1 MSDYTWSFS
10 SLKQYQNCPR
20 QYHEIRVLQNYTVKE
35 SEAMIYGKEVHT
47 ALENYV
53 KGWEARTRKLFGPYG
68 QPRLPM
74 EEIING
80 VTSKTWNKTH
90 EELNLDKKKKGYK
103 PLGRNDAGVRLCGL
117 WFNKGFSFEE
127 VREKVFKWNQLN
139 KPPMD
144 NKEVESIVKSMHKR
158 HQKNLDENP
167 KPTLPK
173 NYQRFQSMVDSLIEI
188 PGKKLTE
195 LEMALTRD
203 KKVCD
208 FHDENRWVR
217 GIADLVILDEDY
229 AFVVDYKTGSN
240 RYPDTK
246 QLRLMALMLFE
257 HFPEIKKV
265 KAGLMFLKHKTFITE
280 EYKAEDKSLSWAIFT
295 KILSRL
301 DHAYETDKWL
311 PNPTPLCKWCS
322 VKTCEFQRT

>member
-1 MSDYTWSFS
+1 MTDFTWSYS
-10 SLKQYQNCPR
+10 SLKQFQNCPR
-20 QYHEIRVLQNYTVKE
+20 QYHEIRVLQNYIVTE
-35 SEAMIYGKEVHT
+35 NEAMIYGKEVHT

-53 KGWEARTRKLFGPYG
+53 KDGK
-68 QPRLPM
+68 
-74 EEIING
+74 
-80 VTSKTWNKTH
+80 
-90 EELNLDKKKKGYK
+90 EL
-103 PLGRNDAGVRLCGL
+103 V
-117 WFNKGFSFEE
+117 
-127 VREKVFKWNQLN
+127 
-139 KPPMD
+139 
-144 NKEVESIVKSMHKR
+144 
-158 HQKNLDENP
+158 
-167 KPTLPK
+167 K

-195 LEMALTRD
+195 FEMALTRD

-208 FHDENRWVR
+208 FHDKNRWVR
-217 GIADLVILDEDY
+217 GIADLVILDGDY

-280 EYKAEDKSLSWAIFT
+280 EYEHKDKSLSWAIFER
-295 KILSRL
+295 ILNKL
-301 DHAYETDKWL
+301 DNAYSSDKWM

-322 VKTCEFQRT
+322 VKTCEFQSV

>member
-53 KGWEARTRKLFGPYG
+53 KDGK
-68 QPRLPM
+68 
-74 EEIING
+74 
-80 VTSKTWNKTH
+80 
-90 EELNLDKKKKGYK
+90 EL
-103 PLGRNDAGVRLCGL
+103 V
-117 WFNKGFSFEE
+117 
-127 VREKVFKWNQLN
+127 
-139 KPPMD
+139 
-144 NKEVESIVKSMHKR
+144 
-158 HQKNLDENP
+158 
-167 KPTLPK
+167 K

-217 GIADLVILDEDY
+217 GIADLVILDGDY

-257 HFPEIKKV
+257 HFPKIKKV
-265 KAGLMFLKHKTFITE
+265 KAGLMFLKHKTFITD
-280 EYKAEDKSLSWAIFT
+280 EYKVEDKSLSWAIFT

-301 DHAYETDKWL
+301 DYAYETDKWL

>member
-53 KGWEARTRKLFGPYG
+53 KDGK
-68 QPRLPM
+68 
-74 EEIING
+74 
-80 VTSKTWNKTH
+80 
-90 EELNLDKKKKGYK
+90 EL
-103 PLGRNDAGVRLCGL
+103 A
-117 WFNKGFSFEE
+117 
-127 VREKVFKWNQLN
+127 
-139 KPPMD
+139 
-144 NKEVESIVKSMHKR
+144 
-158 HQKNLDENP
+158 
-167 KPTLPK
+167 K